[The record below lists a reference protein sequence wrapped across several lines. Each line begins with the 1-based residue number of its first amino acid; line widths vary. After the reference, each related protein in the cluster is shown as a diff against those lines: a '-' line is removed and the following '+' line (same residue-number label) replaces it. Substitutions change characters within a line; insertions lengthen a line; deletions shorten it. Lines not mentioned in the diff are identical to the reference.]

1 MQSQSEKNA
10 FSWSEFYAHRKEIR
24 KLYPSVYKLALKKK
38 LFDIVAAELRGKEK
52 ILDVGASTRR
62 LGERINEKLS
72 GVTYKTMD
80 IDRAKEHDYY
90 SLDEIKETFDVIVL
104 SEVIEHIS
112 FREGIDLLKR
122 LATLLVPGGRLIVS
136 TPNLHHPNRYWD
148 SDHKTPY
155 RYEEIAA
162 ALVSAGFNVRN
173 IYRTYNDQYVR
184 RFVRVY
190 FMAWLHRY
198 LDVDFARSVV
208 VVAEKP

>member
-1 MQSQSEKNA
+1 MQNQSEKNT

-62 LGERINEKLS
+62 LGERINKKLS

-80 IDRAKEHDYY
+80 IDRAKKHDYY
-90 SLDEIKETFDVIVL
+90 SLDEIRETFDVIIL

-122 LATLLVPGGRLIVS
+122 LFTLLSPGGRLIVS
-136 TPNLHHPNRYWD
+136 TPNLHHPNAYLRD

-155 RYEEIAA
+155 SYEVLGA
-162 ALVSAGFNVRN
+162 ALVNAGFNVRN
-173 IYRTYNDQYVR
+173 IYRTHNDRLAR

-190 FMAWLHRY
+190 LMAW
-198 LDVDFARSVV
+198 
-208 VVAEKP
+208 

>member
-1 MQSQSEKNA
+1 MQSEKNA

-24 KLYPSVYKLALKKK
+24 KIYPSVYKLALKKK
-38 LFDIVAAELRGKEK
+38 LLDVVTGELRGGEK

-62 LGERINEKLS
+62 LGERIKKKHS
-72 GVTYKTMD
+72 AVTYKTMD

-90 SLDEIKETFDVIVL
+90 SLDEIKEKFDVVVL
-104 SEVIEHIS
+104 SEAIEHIS
-112 FREGIDLLKR
+112 FQEGIDLLKR
-122 LATLLVPGGRLIVS
+122 LFTLLSPGGRLIVS

-173 IYRTYNDQYVR
+173 IYRT
-184 RFVRVY
+184 
-190 FMAWLHRY
+190 
-198 LDVDFARSVV
+198 
-208 VVAEKP
+208 

>member
-1 MQSQSEKNA
+1 MQPEKDA
-10 FSWSEFYAHRKEIR
+10 FRWSEFYAHRKEIR
-24 KLYPSVYKLALKKK
+24 KVYPSVYNLALKKK
-38 LFDIVAAELRGKEK
+38 LLDVVIKELRGEER

-62 LGERINEKLS
+62 LGERIKKKFS
-72 GVTYKTMD
+72 AITYKTMD

-104 SEVIEHIS
+104 SEVIEHLS
-112 FREGIDLLKR
+112 FPDGIELLKR
-122 LATLLVPGGRLIVS
+122 LNALLPSGGRLIVS

-155 RYEEIAA
+155 RYEEMAA
-162 ALVSAGFNVRN
+162 ALVSAGFSVRN
-173 IYRTYNDQYVR
+173 IYRTYNDQFVR

-198 LDVDFARSVV
+198 LDVDFAKSVV